1 MRTAVISARPLRRG
15 LRLCLAAAGAAA
27 CLTASASAA
36 LPAPPDGTLATSF
49 GDGGRATLPIPGVS
63 TMFTRGEAIQRDGKV
78 VVAGYGLRSC
88 GLTCSGDNNVIVVA
102 RYDPAANRLD
112 PNFGDGG
119 VVITDFT
126 AGSDADVSR
135 EEAHSLALTSDGKIV
150 VAGSALRGALTRQLL
165 VARYTS
171 DGDLD
176 PTFDGDGKV
185 LTPMPE
191 ANVAE
196 LNALGVESD
205 GSIVA
210 AGNVAVAPNPA
221 GGESGF
227 SNIALA
233 RYLPDGSLDA
243 NFGNGGIVARA
254 SLPGI
259 GQALARR
266 GTSILVTG
274 SRFAAG
280 SAAQRSEY
288 VLARFNAD
296 GTVDRSFGDQ
306 GSIGADFSTSTRA
319 ATSLATGI
327 GVLLDGRIVV
337 SGEVEQTLRAQP
349 GRTFRYAGVAR
360 FTAGGRPDS
369 TLNAD
374 GDADGRVLV
383 DLGGERA
390 GRVSAMLLDPFTGTL
405 HLAGS
410 AKPID
415 GAFYQAALARVLPNG
430 ALDRSFGPLGRL
442 GLGGVTYLDDP
453 RGAEIRAL
461 ATRRDGT
468 LTAAGNQFAPAPQP
482 FLARFLDRTGC
493 SPLICR

>member
-1 MRTAVISARPLRRG
+1 MRTAVIGTRPLRRG
-15 LRLCLAAAGAAA
+15 LRLCLAAAGAVA

-36 LPAPPDGTLATSF
+36 LPAPPDGTLATNF

-63 TMFTRGEAIQRDGKV
+63 TMFTRGEAIQRDGKI

-102 RYDPAANRLD
+102 RYDPAIKGLD
-112 PNFGDGG
+112 PKFGNGG
-119 VVITDFT
+119 VVVTDFT
-126 AGSDADVSR
+126 DGSDADVSR
-135 EEAHSLALTSDGKIV
+135 EEAHSLALTSDGAII
-150 VAGSALRGALTRQLL
+150 VAGSALRGALSRQLL
-165 VARYTS
+165 LARYTP

-176 PTFDGDGKV
+176 RTFDGDGKV
-185 LTPMPE
+185 LTPVPG
-191 ANVAE
+191 ANAAE
-196 LNALGVESD
+196 LNALSPGAD
-205 GSIVA
+205 GSIVG

-221 GGESGF
+221 AGESGF

-233 RYLPDGSLDA
+233 RYLPNGSLDA
-243 NFGNGGIVARA
+243 RFGDGGIVSRG

-296 GTVDRSFGDQ
+296 GTIDRSFGDQ
-306 GSIGADFSTSTRA
+306 GSIGADFSTSTRSA
-319 ATSLATGI
+319 SSLATGI
-327 GVLLDGRIVV
+327 SMLLDGRIVV
-337 SGEVEQTLRAQP
+337 SGEVEQTLRTQP

-360 FTAGGRPDS
+360 FTAGGRPDA

-374 GDADGRVLV
+374 GDADGRVLI

-390 GRVSAMLLDPFTGTL
+390 GRVSAMLLDPLTGTL
-405 HLAGS
+405 HLGGS
-410 AKPID
+410 AQPIA

-430 ALDRSFGPLGRL
+430 ALDRSFGPLSRL
-442 GLGGVTYLDDP
+442 GLGGLDDP

-468 LTAAGNQFAPAPQP
+468 LTAAGNQFTPAPQP
-482 FLARFLDRTGC
+482 FLARFLDRTSC

>member
-1 MRTAVISARPLRRG
+1 MRPWRNSGPGIARPPGRSLNRAPRRQRCEQQSSSARPLRRG
-15 LRLCLAAAGAAA
+15 LRLCLATAGAAA

-63 TMFTRGEAIQRDGKV
+63 TMFTRGEAIQRDGKI

-102 RYDPAANRLD
+102 RYDPATNRLD
-112 PNFGDGG
+112 PTFGDGG
-119 VVITDFT
+119 VVVTDFT

-135 EEAHSLALTSDGKIV
+135 EEAHALALTSDGKIV
-150 VAGSALRGALTRQLL
+150 VAGSALRGALSRQLL
-165 VARYTS
+165 LARYTP

-176 PTFDGDGKV
+176 PHVRRRRQGPHAGAG
-185 LTPMPE
+185 

-196 LNALGVESD
+196 FNALSLEAD

-221 GGESGF
+221 GGEPGF

-233 RYLPDGSLDA
+233 RYRPDGSLDA
-243 NFGNGGIVARA
+243 GFGDGGIVARA

-259 GQALARR
+259 GQALTRR

-274 SRFAAG
+274 SRFAART
-280 SAAQRSEY
+280 AAQRSEY

-306 GSIGADFSTSTRA
+306 GSIGADFSTSTRSA
-319 ATSLATGI
+319 SSLATGI

-337 SGEVEQTLRAQP
+337 SGEVEQTPALAAGPDVPLRRRRP
-349 GRTFRYAGVAR
+349 LHRRRSSGRHAERGRRRRRPSAGRSRRRAR
-360 FTAGGRPDS
+360 RPC
-369 TLNAD
+369 
-374 GDADGRVLV
+374 
-383 DLGGERA
+383 ERA
-390 GRVSAMLLDPFTGTL
+390 
-405 HLAGS
+405 
-410 AKPID
+410 
-415 GAFYQAALARVLPNG
+415 
-430 ALDRSFGPLGRL
+430 
-442 GLGGVTYLDDP
+442 
-453 RGAEIRAL
+453 
-461 ATRRDGT
+461 
-468 LTAAGNQFAPAPQP
+468 AP
-482 FLARFLDRTGC
+482 
-493 SPLICR
+493 